1 LRSDHA
7 GELGTLYVYKRVVA
21 FAQWRGDEEMFSFAK
36 AHGITEVD
44 YLKQIEQ
51 WLPDSQKS

>member
-1 LRSDHA
+1 LD
-7 GELGTLYVYKRVVA
+7 TLYVYKRIVA
-21 FAQWRGDEEMFSFAK
+21 LAQWRGDEEMFSFAK